1 MEIRIISGDL
11 NTPGS
16 IIEIP
21 WSQGPLGVGP
31 IYQVNPKTR
40 TCMKDLQ
47 QFEITAIHADGRFDL
62 KPVNA

>member
-1 MEIRIISGDL
+1 MQITVIRGDL

-21 WSQGPLGVGP
+21 WSQGNLGVGP
-31 IYQVNPKTR
+31 IYRVDPKTR
-40 TCMKDLQ
+40 KCMKDLQ
-47 QFEITAIHADGRFDL
+47 QFEITGIHADGRFDL